1 MKKKF
6 ITILLIN
13 LANGSDLPRLKD
25 QYQLGAFTDI
35 DFSLKP
41 CGGAMVGAEPG
52 VSKKKPFSVAE
63 FLGLKRQAWKKQ
75 LDETDFKVS
84 CNSEQKPKFALM
96 HALFLLKSG
105 KKLISA
111 DIAQLLYEDE
121 SSQADNLSG
130 QVQDTKL
137 LKPVSP
143 EAAYVSAHVFNHDL
157 QSQFSLLQQS
167 ANSNLPEIKCC
178 IDDEIISLQ
187 KQMLL
192 ERDMMLMA
200 KGKSKII
207 GARANAL
214 SHFLETSVDNIEA
227 TLEAV
232 KLIDEAKATQK
243 LAIVERLGVNCKL
256 LEGAE
261 KQNCYKL
268 VAEIVE
274 AEEVSP
280 EVVHACLKIILG
292 NCSDNSRFLS
302 AIALVDNCA
311 QNKPDLKILDLLH
324 KEDSLKHLPTLENE
338 VAEKETLA
346 QIISFHQAYKL
357 NKLTECRE
365 IAAKIKEL
373 ADHGGSRSACVIYG
387 KLLLFM
393 PKACEDL
400 QGNDNLHLA
409 LYYLTQVSQ
418 DLPNLNSVIARVIVN
433 PGLNTPEN
441 IQLAI
446 AGLQKGVELGDTEC
460 KCAII
465 DLVVHREM
473 PEFQEAFGQKVHGF
487 IEEFKKS
494 TLPEIK
500 AKALLDS
507 GQNYYI
513 KYEKTG
519 NKAFEKKF
527 IEEWTE
533 SAKLANCNAINK
545 LAGYYLAKNQLE
557 KSLSFL
563 TDDKLSKI
571 KNIKILNNCQLIKY
585 DALKGLNQEAEMDKL
600 LCQALHENRNPY
612 LFMAVI
618 DRRLDQIKDTD
629 SDYMERL
636 DDCMHA
642 LIKAQAMPAE
652 YKAQDYF
659 AAEEN
664 LKLTFFNGIKKL
676 VKRSLTDEELKQK
689 VLYGIEQLQKLN
701 LQPVHKAECQRWQNL
716 LIRYIC

>member
-13 LANGSDLPRLKD
+13 LANGSELPRLKD
-25 QYQLGAFTDI
+25 QYQLGAFTHI

-41 CGGAMVGAEPG
+41 CGGAMSGAEPCL
-52 VSKKKPFSVAE
+52 SAKKSFSVAE
-63 FLGLKRQAWKKQ
+63 FLGLKRQAWKQQ

-84 CNSEQKPKFALM
+84 CTSEQKPKFDLM

-105 KKLISA
+105 KKSISA

-121 SSQADNLSG
+121 GAQADKLSG
-130 QVQDTKL
+130 KMQEKKL

-143 EAAYVSAHVFNHDL
+143 EAAYLAAHVFNHDL
-157 QSQFSLLQQS
+157 QTQFTLLKQA

-178 IDDEIISLQ
+178 IDAEMSSLQ
-187 KQMLL
+187 KQMVL

-256 LEGAE
+256 LEGVE
-261 KQNCYKL
+261 MQNCYKL

-280 EVVHACLKIILG
+280 EVVHAGLKIILA
-292 NCSDNSRFLS
+292 NSSDNSRFLS
-302 AIALVDNCA
+302 AIALLDNCA
-311 QNKPDLKILDLLH
+311 QNKPDLKVLDLLQ
-324 KEDSLKHLPTLENE
+324 KDDFLKHLPTLENE
-338 VAEKETLA
+338 VAEKETLV

-373 ADHGGSRSACVIYG
+373 ADHSGSRSACVIYG

-393 PKACEDL
+393 PKACEDF

-409 LYYLTQVSQ
+409 IYYLTQVSQ

-433 PGLNTPEN
+433 PDLITPEN

-446 AGLQKGVELGDTEC
+446 DGLQKGVECGDTEC
-460 KCAII
+460 KGAII

-473 PEFQEAFGQKVHGF
+473 PEFQAVFGQKVHEF
-487 IEEFKKS
+487 IEESKKS
-494 TLPEIK
+494 SLPEIK

-513 KYEKTG
+513 KYESTG
-519 NKAFEKKF
+519 NKAFEKRF
-527 IEEWTE
+527 IEDWTE
-533 SAKLANCNAINK
+533 SARLVNCNAINK
-545 LAGYYLAKNQLE
+545 LAGYYFNKNQLQ
-557 KSLSFL
+557 KCLSFL
-563 TDDKLSKI
+563 TEEKLSKI

-612 LFMAVI
+612 LFMAAV
-618 DRRLDQIKDTD
+618 DRRLDQIKDID
-629 SDYMERL
+629 AD
-636 DDCMHA
+636 
-642 LIKAQAMPAE
+642 
-652 YKAQDYF
+652 
-659 AAEEN
+659 
-664 LKLTFFNGIKKL
+664 
-676 VKRSLTDEELKQK
+676 
-689 VLYGIEQLQKLN
+689 
-701 LQPVHKAECQRWQNL
+701 
-716 LIRYIC
+716 